1 MEAMQWIIQEVFYTT
16 ARFLTEN
23 PRCREYRSYLATY
36 YAFKL
41 VQCKSI
47 LTLKTGLNEN
57 VYVLDTG
64 GCQLETWTFIFMYKK
79 TSR

>member
-1 MEAMQWIIQEVFYTT
+1 MT

-23 PRCREYRSYLATY
+23 PRCIEYRSCFARY

-41 VQCKSI
+41 DRCKSI

-64 GCQLETWTFIFMYKK
+64 GCQLET
-79 TSR
+79 